1 MEIIKFNSKFDF
13 NRFTLANPEPQ
24 QTGNYFTQISIENN
38 KPLCIQFP
46 NLNTANGFYLLGNL
60 FFIFFYLV
68 GTDNHFRQGYYVLNC
83 V

>member
-38 KPLCIQFP
+38 KPLCIQLP
-46 NLNTANGFYLLGNL
+46 KCSTK
-60 FFIFFYLV
+60 
-68 GTDNHFRQGYYVLNC
+68 QGIVDIKGVKYCDLMFERNQNEELMSC
-83 V
+83 L